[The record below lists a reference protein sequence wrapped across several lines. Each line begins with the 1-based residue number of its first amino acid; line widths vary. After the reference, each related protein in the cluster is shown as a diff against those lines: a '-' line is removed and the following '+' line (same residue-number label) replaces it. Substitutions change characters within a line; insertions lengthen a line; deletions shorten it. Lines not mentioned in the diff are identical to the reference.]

1 MAVEHSPLRGPCL
14 RRCVPAFHRAG
25 ETIRPQLRTVTS
37 TRTPMTAI
45 ETLPPT
51 KTPIHADMPQFPLRD
66 GELQVG
72 GVPVSRLAARVGQT
86 PFYAYDRQALRS
98 RANDLRRLLPAKVK
112 LHYAMKANPMPAV
125 VGFMAGL
132 VDGVD
137 VASAGELKVALDAG
151 ADPQEISF
159 AGPGKREAELRQA
172 VASGVLVN
180 IESLREVQ
188 LLGAISAEFGLPA
201 RVAVRVNP
209 DFELKGSGMKM
220 GGGPKQF
227 GVDVE
232 QMPELMR
239 SIAASGVAFEGFH
252 LFAGSQ
258 NLRAESICEAQQK
271 SYELA
276 LRLAELSPGPVRFLN
291 LGGGFGIPYFP
302 GEQHLA
308 LRPIADNLQRL
319 AERASRE
326 LPEVSLVIELG
337 RYLVGEAGVYV
348 TRIVDRKVSRGQVF
362 LVTDGGLN
370 HHLSASGNFGQVI
383 RKNYPVT
390 IGNRA
395 ASRQREVASVVGPL
409 CTPLDLLA
417 DRMDLPVSVVGDL
430 VVVYQS
436 GAYGASA
443 SPQAFLGHPPC
454 VEVLV

>member
-1 MAVEHSPLRGPCL
+1 MSLTDRPTTPRPIAHAPL
-14 RRCVPAFHRAG
+14 VQF
-25 ETIRPQLRTVTS
+25 ETQGNEL
-37 TRTPMTAI
+37 M
-45 ETLPPT
+45 LGG
-51 KTPIHADMPQFPLRD
+51 MPL
-66 GELQVG
+66 
-72 GVPVSRLAARVGQT
+72 SRLAARVGQT
-86 PFYAYDRQALRS
+86 PFYAYDRAALQRRVS
-98 RANDLRRLLPAKVK
+98 ELRLALPTGIK

-132 VDGVD
+132 VDGID

-151 ADPQEISF
+151 ADPLEVSF
-159 AGPGKREAELRQA
+159 AGPGKRDIELQQA
-172 VASGVLVN
+172 VASGVLINV
-180 IESLREVQ
+180 ESLREIDV
-188 LLGAISAEFGLPA
+188 LAAAASKWGVPA

-227 GVDVE
+227 GIDVE
-232 QMPELMR
+232 VVPEMMAR
-239 SIAASGVAFEGFH
+239 IAAAGLAFEGFH

-258 NLRAESICEAQQK
+258 NLRPESICEAQVK

-276 LRLAELSPGPVRFLN
+276 VRLADLAPAPVQFLN

-302 GEQHLA
+302 GEQRLDLA
-308 LRPIADNLQRL
+308 PIGANLAAIQ
-319 AERASRE
+319 ARARSD
-326 LPEVSLVIELG
+326 LPEASIVIELG

-348 TRIVDRKVSRGQVF
+348 ARVVDRKVSRGQVY
-362 LVTDGGLN
+362 LVTDGGLH
-370 HHLSASGNFGQVI
+370 HHLSASGNFGQVV

-395 ASRQREVASVVGPL
+395 GATDRETASVVGPL

-417 DRMDLPVSVVGDL
+417 DRMDLPVAAVGDL

-443 SPQAFLGHPPC
+443 SPQNFLGHPAC